1 MAEKRQEKIMYY
13 SPKKILETN
22 STYNVIIGERSNG
35 KTYSILKYA
44 IEEYFKNG
52 GQLAIVRRWSEDIKG
67 RRAAD
72 IFASVNENLEVAKI
86 SNGKFQGITY
96 YNRKFY
102 MCTYD
107 ENGKPIYNLDTD
119 CFGYTFSL
127 SESEHNKSI
136 SYPKITTIM
145 FDEFLT
151 NKLYLPDEFV
161 SFMNTVSTI
170 IRQRTN
176 VKIFML
182 GNTVNKYSPYFKEM
196 GLKHITD
203 MKQGSIEVY
212 TYGQSELRVAVEY
225 CGTNKTLK
233 KNNYYFAFDNP
244 KLNMITNGAWELA
257 LYPHL
262 PEKYKPK
269 QIIFTFFILFEDE
282 TYQCEVVESARF
294 NGGEY
299 FIFIHLKTTPLQD
312 TDNDLIY
319 SLEYNYKLNYNRS
332 IFKPINQLQ
341 KRIEWFF
348 KTDRVFYQDNSVGDA
363 INNYLKICR
372 TQL

>member
-1 MAEKRQEKIMYY
+1 MPKKETIQYY
-13 SPKKILETN
+13 SPQKILETK

-44 IEEYFKNG
+44 ISEYIKGN

-72 IFASVNENLEVAKI
+72 IFSSINENGEVTRI
-86 SNGKFQGITY
+86 SNGKFDGITY

-107 ENGKPIYNLDTD
+107 EKGKPIYNMDTD

-136 SYPKITTIM
+136 SYPKITTIL

-161 SFMNTVSTI
+161 TFMNTVSTI

-182 GNTVNKYSPYFKEM
+182 GNTVNKFSPYFKEM

-225 CGTNKTLK
+225 CGTNKSLK

-244 KLNMITNGAWELA
+244 KLNMITSGAWELA
-257 LYPHL
+257 LYPHC
-262 PEKYKPK
+262 PEKYKPN
-269 QIIFTFFILFEDE
+269 QIVFIFFIIFEDE
-282 TYQCEVVESARF
+282 IYQCEVVD
-294 NGGEY
+294 NKKGEM
-299 FIFIHLKTTPLQD
+299 FIFIHLKTTPLKD
-312 TDNDLIY
+312 TDSDLIY
-319 SLEYNYKLNYNRS
+319 SLEYNYKLNWNRS

-348 KTDRVFYQDNSVGDA
+348 KTDRIFYQDNSVGNA
-363 INNYLKICR
+363 IENYLKICR